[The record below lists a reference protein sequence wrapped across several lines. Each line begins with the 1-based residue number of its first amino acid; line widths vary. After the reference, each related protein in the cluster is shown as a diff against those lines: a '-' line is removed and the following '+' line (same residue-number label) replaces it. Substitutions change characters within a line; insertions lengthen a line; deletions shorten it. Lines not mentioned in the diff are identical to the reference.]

1 MKQGNRLV
9 FWMVI
14 VPCSALLLLLLVA
27 AELFVGK

>member
-14 VPCSALLLLLLVA
+14 VLCAALLFLLLSA